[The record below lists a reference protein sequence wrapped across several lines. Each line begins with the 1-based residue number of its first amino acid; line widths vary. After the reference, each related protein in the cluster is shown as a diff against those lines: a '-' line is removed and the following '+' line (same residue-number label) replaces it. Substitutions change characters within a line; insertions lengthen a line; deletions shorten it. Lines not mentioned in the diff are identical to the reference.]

1 MHLKHCGLNFNSLLL
16 LGFKTM
22 QFELT
27 SEILDQLKEAI
38 DARDSA
44 FINEKL
50 EELYAADIAEI
61 INQLNL
67 SQAAYIYGLLHEE
80 LAPQVLLEL
89 DDDKREDL
97 LTTFSAKQIAEQV
110 DNMDSDDA
118 ADVIGELPEEMQ
130 EEVLSHLEDID
141 QASDIVELINYE
153 EGTAGSLMAKELV
166 SVYAFESVGACI
178 EEIRKKA
185 DNVDVMY
192 AVYVVDNNERLLGM
206 LPLKKLIISHPLAR
220 IEEIYESDIHYV
232 KTDTPSEQV
241 AEDMQKYDLAVMPVV
256 DQLGRLVGRIT
267 FDDVMDVIKET
278 ADENMQRM
286 SGLTDAVDSNDK
298 LWRLSRARIPW
309 LLVGMCGGIIGSRI
323 IGAYEDQI
331 QINPKM
337 AFFIPL
343 IGAMGGN
350 VGVQSSAII
359 VQGLANNSL
368 LGDNISKKLVKELG
382 VGLLNG
388 LICSILIWAY
398 AYLIEEWKLALT
410 VSASLLTVIMCASFL
425 GTFVPL
431 TLNRF
436 KINPALATG
445 PFVTTLNDIIGIS
458 IYFLMGRILYAMF

>member
-1 MHLKHCGLNFNSLLL
+1 
-16 LGFKTM
+16 M

-27 SEILDQLKEAI
+27 SDILERFREAC
-38 DARDSA
+38 DAREDDFLKAS
-44 FINEKL
+44 L
-50 EELYAADIAEI
+50 EELYAPDIAAI

-67 SQAAYIYGLLHEE
+67 GQAAYIYGLLDEE
-80 LAPQVLLEL
+80 LAPAVLLEL

-118 ADVIGELPEEMQ
+118 ADVIGELPEEIQ
-130 EEVLSHLEDID
+130 EEVLAHLEDIE

-166 SVYAFESVGACI
+166 SVYAFETVGACI

-185 DNVDVMY
+185 DNVEMMY
-192 AVYVVDNNERLLGM
+192 AVYVIDNNDRLLGM

-220 IEEIYESDIHYV
+220 VEEIYDSDIHFV

-278 ADENMQRM
+278 ADENIQRM
-286 SGLTDAVDSNDK
+286 SGLSDAVDSNDK

-323 IGAYEDQI
+323 IGTYEDQI
-331 QINPKM
+331 KIHPEM

-368 LGDNISKKLVKELG
+368 LGDNIGRKLLKELG
-382 VGLLNG
+382 VGLVNG
-388 LICSILIWAY
+388 MICSLLILAY
-398 AYLIEEWKLALT
+398 AFLIEEWKLAAT
-410 VSASLLTVIMCASFL
+410 VSAALLTVILFASFL

-436 KINPALATG
+436 RINPALATG
-445 PFVTTLNDIIGIS
+445 PFVTTLNDIIGIT
-458 IYFLMGRILYAMF
+458 IYFLMGRLLYAVF